1 MYTCHETS
9 AGQSLCLTGATA
21 KAHLKPQAPEFKP
34 KQAASSGPPV
44 PAAREQNSTAK
55 ASSDGKQHEKVQA
68 PAAVT
73 FSSIGSQPQSQLS
86 DAAATAVT
94 ASPATK
100 QPNELPPAGST
111 KGPDTADMATAVQ
124 KSPAKPAMPST
135 PVEEAPAAPV
145 EDLDAL
151 HTEQVCRAAL
161 CLYTCPMP
169 QMS

>member
-9 AGQSLCLTGATA
+9 AGQSSAYFTGATA
-21 KAHLKPQAPEFKP
+21 KPHLKPQAPVFKP

-44 PAAREQNSTAK
+44 PATKEHNFPTK

-73 FSSIGSQPQSQLS
+73 VSSTGSQPRSQLS
-86 DAAATAVT
+86 DTAATAVT
-94 ASPATK
+94 ASPAKK

-135 PVEEAPAAPV
+135 PMEEAPAAPA

-151 HTEQVCRAAL
+151 HTEQVCRAVL

-169 QMS
+169 